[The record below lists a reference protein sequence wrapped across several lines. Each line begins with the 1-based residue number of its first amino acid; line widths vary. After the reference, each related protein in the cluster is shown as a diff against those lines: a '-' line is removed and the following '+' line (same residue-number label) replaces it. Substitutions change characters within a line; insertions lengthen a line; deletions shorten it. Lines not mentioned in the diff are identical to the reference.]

1 MWPFPLRP
9 SVLRTAPFWIP
20 MTGWPTW
27 WTTENSWPLAF
38 RAKRSRPLSDR
49 GLDWTCE
56 ATAHRPVPIL
66 DRHLRISSTITTA
79 IMGRRQTTRPERTL
93 RSRAKKLLVSWSI
106 TCTFRSDAVPS
117 RPSTASVPALT
128 VPAITLNC
136 HLPPAE
142 ITRYVSWTHT
152 HSLSSTCQDV
162 QICEAFLK
170 GFERKRRTFCIFRI
184 DLAVCEAKFQQH
196 AHHVNSFYL
205 KSGSMFTR
213 NRFYDF
219 DHDSKSRLFLFLFF
233 ECGSTLCRDGQQLQ
247 LWTRQRR
254 TRIARNVTRLYDVI
268 RPARGS
274 PGRVPASRCRYSAE
288 AAARRPTALDTDGP
302 KRPTTPC
309 SLPPPLQWSHRWRR
323 QQLRRTTRRRCT
335 GGRAV
340 WDGSRSVPPA
350 NLRVHSTTAI
360 CCRRRHWRSWWFCQ
374 TKADRWVSTWC
385 RITRLWATNWACWFR
400 EWNQVVASTET
411 DGSPFKTASSR
422 LIRIRSRT
430 CLSKELR
437 SSSAMPFRWKNSSS
451 LYPISLLRIPFMP
464 GRTIK
469 KLWPSNQGRS
479 FRLHSSF
486 FSSPTESRPS
496 FTDSQSRRN
505 RIRSDRRYPATAAA
519 VLEPNVS
526 CRHCFADPQDSCRSR
541 DRPGR
546 QRPHDG
552 QHEENWQKIGSRIDE
567 RARRSGI

>member
-27 WTTENSWPLAF
+27 WTTGNSWPLAF

-152 HSLSSTCQDV
+152 LSLFDLPRCPNLWS
-162 QICEAFLK
+162 L
-170 GFERKRRTFCIFRI
+170 FERLREKAAHVLHFPYRFGRVRGQIPTTRPPREFVFTWKADQCSHATGSTTLTMTLNLVCFCF
-184 DLAVCEAKFQQH
+184 
-196 AHHVNSFYL
+196 
-205 KSGSMFTR
+205 
-213 NRFYDF
+213 
-219 DHDSKSRLFLFLFF
+219 FF

-323 QQLRRTTRRRCT
+323 QQLRRITRRRCT

-340 WDGSRSVPPA
+340 WDGSQSVPPA
-350 NLRVHSTTAI
+350 NRRVHSTTAI

-437 SSSAMPFRWKNSSS
+437 SSSAMPFR
-451 LYPISLLRIPFMP
+451 
-464 GRTIK
+464 
-469 KLWPSNQGRS
+469 
-479 FRLHSSF
+479 
-486 FSSPTESRPS
+486 
-496 FTDSQSRRN
+496 
-505 RIRSDRRYPATAAA
+505 
-519 VLEPNVS
+519 
-526 CRHCFADPQDSCRSR
+526 
-541 DRPGR
+541 
-546 QRPHDG
+546 
-552 QHEENWQKIGSRIDE
+552 
-567 RARRSGI
+567 